1 MLRSRICT
9 GAVVALLVV
18 GAAACGGDDDDD
30 SASAA
35 TTTSAAATTTT
46 TTGSASGTSAE
57 FSAYIGLTVA
67 DATAKAD
74 ADADNRASR
83 VVEED
88 GKSLP
93 VTMDFD
99 ETRLNFTVV
108 DGKVTKVTTG

>member
-46 TTGSASGTSAE
+46 AGSASGTSDE

-74 ADADNRASR
+74 ADGRASR

>member
-46 TTGSASGTSAE
+46 AGSASGTSAE

-74 ADADNRASR
+74 ADDRASR

>member
-1 MLRSRICT
+1 MLRSRLCT
-9 GAVVALLVV
+9 GAIVTLLVI
-18 GAAACGGDDDDD
+18 GGAACGGDDDDD
-30 SASAA
+30 ASSAA
-35 TTTSAAATTTT
+35 TTTSSAVTTTT
-46 TTGSASGTSAE
+46 AGSDSGTSAE
-57 FSAYIGLTVA
+57 FTGYIGLTVA

-74 ADADNRASR
+74 DDNRASR

-88 GKSLP
+88 GESLP

>member
-35 TTTSAAATTTT
+35 TTTSSAAATTTT
-46 TTGSASGTSAE
+46 AGSASGTSAE

-74 ADADNRASR
+74 ADGRASR

>member
-1 MLRSRICT
+1 MLRSRLCI
-9 GAVVALLVV
+9 GAIVTLLVI

-35 TTTSAAATTTT
+35 TTTSSAATTTT
-46 TTGSASGTSAE
+46 AGSGSGTSAE
-57 FSAYIGLTVA
+57 FDAYIGLTVA

-74 ADADNRASR
+74 ADGRASR

-93 VTMDFD
+93 VTMDFN